1 MSVSAVSSTLAR
13 FRVTLG
19 FAFAALAFWLARP
32 TNQSLVTGLAVALA
46 GEALRIWAAGH
57 LEKGREVTRSGPYRF
72 VRHPLYLGSSL
83 MALGFVLAARSVP
96 VAVVAAIYLGT
107 TVVAAM
113 RTEEAALDDRFAGE
127 YAAYREGRA
136 PRSDRPF
143 SIARVLANRE
153 PRTMLGLAVAWGLLY
168 WRSWGLS

>member
-1 MSVSAVSSTLAR
+1 MSSAPGIAATLAR

-32 TNQSLVTGLAVALA
+32 TPSSLVVGFAIALG

-72 VRHPLYLGSSL
+72 VRHPLYLGSSM

-96 VAVVAAIYLGT
+96 VAVVTAVYLGT

-113 RTEEAALDDRFAGE
+113 RTEEASLDARFAGE

-136 PRSDRPF
+136 APSDRPF
-143 SIARVLANRE
+143 SLARVVANRE
-153 PRTMLGLAVAWGLLY
+153 PRTLLGLAVAWGLLY
-168 WRSWGLS
+168 WRL